1 MINTWR
7 PAVYTQKGAGR
18 NWFLDLAD
26 LFKEHDEYT
35 KNQLDQLILD
45 PVPDPFAYFIPRSE
59 SQIKRR
65 GEREKRRRRKKKE
78 KITRRDSDDP
88 LFVPRGKADKWRRY
102 RVTRHTNTNPKKLHL
117 ARSYEAGIRERSNQL
132 LVTQAL
138 VFSCCC
144 LVRHFLIPE
153 LSYCEAPSL
162 SLSLSPSAPATRRF
176 PSSFT
181 LSSFSSTPSDP
192 SFSSSS
198 IFDVVA
204 VSFTVESAFTYI
216 RGLSQ
221 KYPCTFS
228 IDSSSLFRNFP
239 PFVSVIFVPTTT
251 RLVEHQECVSRGK
264 SRDFDDRTNHRLR
277 LQPL

>member
-65 GEREKRRRRKKKE
+65 GEREKRRRKKKE

-144 LVRHFLIPE
+144 LVRQFLIPE

-162 SLSLSPSAPATRRF
+162 SLSLSLRPRFATLPFFVYSFFFLFYPVWSFFLFFFHFWCRCRF
-176 PSSFT
+176 IHSRKCVYVHT
-181 LSSFSSTPSDP
+181 R
-192 SFSSSS
+192 
-198 IFDVVA
+198 A
-204 VSFTVESAFTYI
+204 VSKVSMYI
-216 RGLSQ
+216 LH
-221 KYPCTFS
+221 
-228 IDSSSLFRNFP
+228 
-239 PFVSVIFVPTTT
+239 
-251 RLVEHQECVSRGK
+251 RLVLS
-264 SRDFDDRTNHRLR
+264 F
-277 LQPL
+277 P